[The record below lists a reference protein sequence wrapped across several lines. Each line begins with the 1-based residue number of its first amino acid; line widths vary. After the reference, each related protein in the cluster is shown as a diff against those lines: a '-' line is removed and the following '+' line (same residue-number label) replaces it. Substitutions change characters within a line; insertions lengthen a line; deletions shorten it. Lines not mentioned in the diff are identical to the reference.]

1 MKAQPLTLS
10 ITLSAQEHG
19 RVAAFCRRHRFAVED
34 YVAVCGVNADHLRSF
49 SEDEQARDW
58 LAHQIEMHR
67 HEISQLPPPAAHVV
81 TVALSPVGAATLNLL
96 MVEDG
101 HATEADCFLGM
112 LASNA
117 EALGNNLTSEGQGA
131 LARLF
136 AAGEEEADSAA
147 YRDDLALAA
156 AAKPPQGKR

>member
-1 MKAQPLTLS
+1 MKAQPLFFS
-10 ITLSAQEHG
+10 IALTTQEY
-19 RVAAFCRRHRFAVED
+19 RRIADFCHRHRFEVAD
-34 YVAVCGVNADHLRSF
+34 YLAVCGVNADHLRSF
-49 SEDEQARDW
+49 TEDEQARDW
-58 LAHQIEMHR
+58 LAAQIEMHR
-67 HEISQLPPPAAHVV
+67 HEISQSKPAHVV

-136 AAGEEEADSAA
+136 AAGDEEAESAA
-147 YRDDLALAA
+147 ERGDLALAA
-156 AAKPPQGKR
+156 AAKPPQGKK